1 MTKDKQ
7 KLRIIPVG
15 GLDAIGRNMTIFE
28 YDDDII
34 IVDCG
39 IMFPTDEMPG
49 VDFLIPDFSYVVK
62 NRHRVKAILITHGH
76 EDHIG
81 AVPFLLQE
89 VNAPIYATRI
99 AIGLIQKRLE
109 EKPTGE
115 EPVFVEISPRD
126 VVHIESFVVEFIR
139 VNHSIIDGVGLAI
152 QTPVGI
158 VIHTGD
164 YKIDF
169 SPVDGEVTDLYR
181 FADYGERGV
190 LLLMSDSTNAERPGY
205 TRSESVLNPKLIE
218 IFSSSKGRI
227 IVASFASNI
236 SRIQQVLNVAQRY
249 NRKIVVSGLTMQKNI
264 EIAKSLGYLT
274 FKDDLIVS
282 VKEADKLPDK
292 RIVIICTGTQGEPM
306 SALSRMSNGTH
317 KHFSISSGDTV
328 VITASIIPGND
339 RLVNNIINALMIL
352 GAEVYY
358 EQDEDI
364 HVSGHGSQEELK
376 LMISLTK
383 PRFFMPI
390 HGEFKQRTAHAW
402 IAESLNIKTPRI
414 IMAQNGSVIEL
425 TGKSFEIVETLKL
438 GEVFI
443 DGSEIG
449 DMESGIIKE
458 RHVMSTD
465 GVVVVT
471 AIVSEGRL
479 LLRPE
484 VITRGFAGRS
494 SGDVVD
500 LIRKDVEE
508 HCEKMLADGA
518 RRKDIANFIKRNLR
532 NYVFKITR
540 RNPMI
545 EVQIIEV

>member
-28 YDDDII
+28 YDEDII

-49 VDFLIPDFSYVVK
+49 VDFLIPDLSYVAK

-109 EKPTGE
+109 EKPTRE

-139 VNHSIIDGVGLAI
+139 VNHSIIDGVGMAI

-390 HGEFKQRTAHAW
+390 HGEFKHRTAHAW
-402 IAESLNIKTPRI
+402 IAESLNIKTSRI

-425 TGKSFEIVETLKL
+425 TGKSCEIVETLKL
-438 GEVFI
+438 SEVFI

-494 SGDVVD
+494 SNDVVD

-518 RRKDIANFIKRNLR
+518 RVKDIANFIKRNLR

>member
-28 YDDDII
+28 YDEDII

-49 VDFLIPDFSYVVK
+49 VDFLIPDLSYVAK

-109 EKPTGE
+109 EKPTRE

-139 VNHSIIDGVGLAI
+139 VNHSIIDGVGMAI

-317 KHFSISSGDTV
+317 KHFSVSSGDTV

-390 HGEFKQRTAHAW
+390 HGEFKHRTAHAW
-402 IAESLNIKTPRI
+402 IAESLNIKTSRI

-425 TGKSFEIVETLKL
+425 TGKSCEIVETLKL
-438 GEVFI
+438 SEVFI

-494 SGDVVD
+494 SNDVVD

-518 RRKDIANFIKRNLR
+518 RVKDIANFIKRNLR

>member
-28 YDDDII
+28 YDEDII

-49 VDFLIPDFSYVVK
+49 VDFLIPDLSYVAK

-89 VNAPIYATRI
+89 VNAPVYATRI

-109 EKPTGE
+109 EKPTRE

-139 VNHSIIDGVGLAI
+139 VNHSIIDGVGMAI

-390 HGEFKQRTAHAW
+390 HGEFKHRTAHAW
-402 IAESLNIKTPRI
+402 IAESLNIKTSRI

-425 TGKSFEIVETLKL
+425 TGKSCEIVETLKL
-438 GEVFI
+438 SEVFI

-518 RRKDIANFIKRNLR
+518 RVKDIANFIKRNLR

>member
-1 MTKDKQ
+1 MTKEKQ

-15 GLDAIGRNMTIFE
+15 GLDAIGRNMTLFE
-28 YDDDII
+28 YGEDII

-81 AVPFLLQE
+81 AIPFLLQE
-89 VNAPIYATRI
+89 INAPIYATKI
-99 AIGLIQKRLE
+99 ALGLIQKRLE
-109 EKPTGE
+109 EKPTPQQ
-115 EPVFVEISPRD
+115 PVYVEISPRD

-249 NRKIVVSGLTMQKNI
+249 NKKIVVSGLTMQKNI
-264 EIAKSLGYLT
+264 EIAKSLGYLS
-274 FKDDLIVS
+274 FRDDLIVS
-282 VKEADKLPDK
+282 VKEAEKLPDK

-306 SALSRMSNGTH
+306 SALSRMANGTH
-317 KHFSISSGDTV
+317 KHFAINSGDTV

-352 GAEVYY
+352 GADVYY

-383 PRFFMPI
+383 PRYFMPI
-390 HGEFKQRTAHAW
+390 HGEFKQRKAHAW
-402 IAESLNIKTPRI
+402 IAESLNIKPSRI
-414 IMAQNGSVIEL
+414 IMAQNGSVIEM
-425 TGKSFEIVETLKL
+425 TGKSFDVVETLKL
-438 GEVFI
+438 GEIFI

-449 DMESGIIKE
+449 DMESGLIKE
-458 RHVMSTD
+458 RQVMSTD
-465 GVVVVT
+465 GMVVVT
-471 AIVSEGRL
+471 VIVSGGRL
-479 LLRPE
+479 LLRPD
-484 VITRGFAGRS
+484 VVSRGFAGHRA
-494 SGDVVD
+494 GDVVD

-518 RRKDIANFIKRNLR
+518 KRKDIANFIKRNLR

-545 EVQIIEV
+545 EVQVIEV

>member
-28 YDDDII
+28 YDEDII

-49 VDFLIPDFSYVVK
+49 VDFLIPDLSYVAK

-89 VNAPIYATRI
+89 VNAPVYATRI

-109 EKPTGE
+109 EKPTRE

-139 VNHSIIDGVGLAI
+139 VNHSIIDGVGMAI

-317 KHFSISSGDTV
+317 KHFSVSSGDTV

-390 HGEFKQRTAHAW
+390 HGEFKHRTAHAW
-402 IAESLNIKTPRI
+402 IAESLNIKTSRI

-425 TGKSFEIVETLKL
+425 TGKSCEIVETLKL
-438 GEVFI
+438 SEVFI

-494 SGDVVD
+494 SNDVVD

-518 RRKDIANFIKRNLR
+518 RVKDIANFIKRNLR

>member
-28 YDDDII
+28 YDEDII

-49 VDFLIPDFSYVVK
+49 VDFLIPDLSYVAK

-89 VNAPIYATRI
+89 VNAPVYATRI

-109 EKPTGE
+109 EKPTRE

-139 VNHSIIDGVGLAI
+139 VNHSIIDGVGMAI

-390 HGEFKQRTAHAW
+390 HGEFKHRTAHAW
-402 IAESLNIKTPRI
+402 IAESLNIKTSRI

-425 TGKSFEIVETLKL
+425 TGKSCEIVETLKL
-438 GEVFI
+438 SEVFI

-494 SGDVVD
+494 SNDVVD

-518 RRKDIANFIKRNLR
+518 RVKDIANFIKRNLR

>member
-28 YDDDII
+28 YDEDII

-49 VDFLIPDFSYVVK
+49 VDFLIPDLSYVAK

-109 EKPTGE
+109 EKPTRE

-126 VVHIESFVVEFIR
+126 VVHIESFVIEFIR
-139 VNHSIIDGVGLAI
+139 VNHSIIDGVGMAI

-390 HGEFKQRTAHAW
+390 HGEFKHRTAHAW
-402 IAESLNIKTPRI
+402 IAESLNIKTSRI

-425 TGKSFEIVETLKL
+425 TGKSCEIVETLKL
-438 GEVFI
+438 SEVFI

-518 RRKDIANFIKRNLR
+518 RVKDIANFIKRNLR

>member
-1 MTKDKQ
+1 
-7 KLRIIPVG
+7 
-15 GLDAIGRNMTIFE
+15 
-28 YDDDII
+28 
-34 IVDCG
+34 
-39 IMFPTDEMPG
+39 
-49 VDFLIPDFSYVVK
+49 
-62 NRHRVKAILITHGH
+62 
-76 EDHIG
+76 
-81 AVPFLLQE
+81 
-89 VNAPIYATRI
+89 
-99 AIGLIQKRLE
+99 
-109 EKPTGE
+109 
-115 EPVFVEISPRD
+115 
-126 VVHIESFVVEFIR
+126 
-139 VNHSIIDGVGLAI
+139 
-152 QTPVGI
+152 
-158 VIHTGD
+158 
-164 YKIDF
+164 
-169 SPVDGEVTDLYR
+169 
-181 FADYGERGV
+181 
-190 LLLMSDSTNAERPGY
+190 
-205 TRSESVLNPKLIE
+205 
-218 IFSSSKGRI
+218 
-227 IVASFASNI
+227 
-236 SRIQQVLNVAQRY
+236 
-249 NRKIVVSGLTMQKNI
+249 MQKNI

-317 KHFSISSGDTV
+317 KHFSVSSGDTV

-390 HGEFKQRTAHAW
+390 HGEFKHRTAHAW
-402 IAESLNIKTPRI
+402 IAESLNIKTSRI

-425 TGKSFEIVETLKL
+425 TGKSCEIVETLKL
-438 GEVFI
+438 SEVFI

-494 SGDVVD
+494 SNDVVD

-518 RRKDIANFIKRNLR
+518 RVKDIANFIKRNLR

>member
-1 MTKDKQ
+1 MTKEKQ

-28 YDDDII
+28 YDEDII

-81 AVPFLLQE
+81 AIPFLLQE
-89 VNAPIYATRI
+89 INAPIYATKI
-99 AIGLIQKRLE
+99 AMGLIQKRLE
-109 EKPTGE
+109 EKPTPE
-115 EPVFVEISPRD
+115 QPVFVEISPRD

-158 VIHTGD
+158 IIHTGD

-218 IFSSSKGRI
+218 IFSTSKGRI

-236 SRIQQVLNVAQRY
+236 SRIQQVMNVAQRY

-274 FKDDLIVS
+274 FKDDLIVT
-282 VKEADKLPDK
+282 VKEAEKLPDK

-306 SALSRMSNGTH
+306 SALSRMANGTH
-317 KHFSISSGDTV
+317 KHFFITGGDTV
-328 VITASIIPGND
+328 IITASIIPGND

-352 GAEVYY
+352 GADVYY

-383 PRFFMPI
+383 PRYFMPI
-390 HGEFKQRTAHAW
+390 HGEYKQRTAHAW
-402 IAESLNIKTPRI
+402 IAESLNIRPARI
-414 IMAQNGSVIEL
+414 IMGQNGSVIEM
-425 TGKSFEIVETLKL
+425 TPKSFEIVETLKL

-465 GVVVVT
+465 GMVVVT
-471 AIVSEGRL
+471 VIVSEGRL
-479 LLRPE
+479 LLRPD
-484 VITRGFAGRS
+484 VITRGFAGHRA
-494 SGDVVD
+494 GDVVD

-518 RRKDIANFIKRNLR
+518 RRKDIVNFIKRNLR
-532 NYVFKITR
+532 NYIYKITR
-540 RNPMI
+540 RNPIVEVQVI
-545 EVQIIEV
+545 EV

>member
-28 YDDDII
+28 YDEDII

-49 VDFLIPDFSYVVK
+49 VDFLIPDLSYVAK

-109 EKPTGE
+109 EKPTRE

-139 VNHSIIDGVGLAI
+139 VNHSIIDGVGMAI

-390 HGEFKQRTAHAW
+390 HGEFKHRTAHAW
-402 IAESLNIKTPRI
+402 IAESLNIKTSRI

-425 TGKSFEIVETLKL
+425 TGKSCEIVETLKL
-438 GEVFI
+438 SEVFI

-518 RRKDIANFIKRNLR
+518 RVKDIANFIKRNLR